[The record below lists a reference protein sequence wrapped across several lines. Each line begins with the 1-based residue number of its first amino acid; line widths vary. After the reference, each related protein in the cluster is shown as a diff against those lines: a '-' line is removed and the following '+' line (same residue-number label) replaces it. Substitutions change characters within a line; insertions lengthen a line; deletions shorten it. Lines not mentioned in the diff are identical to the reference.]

1 MGASAWTANRDPSAE
16 KVTAGAFEG
25 LALCGLREEM
35 FLLLIR
41 GVAFSQSCL
50 RRHGSTHNLF
60 QTIGELTSFE
70 VGLIQR

>member
-16 KVTAGAFEG
+16 KVTAGDFED
-25 LALCGLREEM
+25 LALYGLREES
-35 FLLLIR
+35 FLLLICA
-41 GVAFSQSCL
+41 VVFSQSSL

-60 QTIGELTSFE
+60 QTIGKLTSFE